1 MKEIDIVDR
10 QMGCRTQ
17 SGQENGLQDTREQQD
32 EPKGQWKKDG
42 LWGHCG
48 DRKMDHRDTG

>member
-1 MKEIDIVDR
+1 MKESDIVDR

-17 SGQENGLQDTREQQD
+17 SGQENGLQDTRKQQD

-42 LWGHCG
+42 LWGQEDEPQRHWIE
-48 DRKMDHRDTG
+48 R